1 MKFRYR
7 LTLPEEELNLRL
19 CLLGGQMFRFQEESP
34 GVYRGAT
41 GSEGYRLWREG
52 NDIVGEGTSPQER
65 LEKLLRVEV
74 QLEEVRGRIAARGP
88 ELAPLI
94 GAFQGLRILRQP
106 SRVEVFLGF
115 LCSANNNLHRI
126 MPMVR
131 SLGDLGPDIGEGLR
145 GFPPLE
151 VVAGLGEEE
160 LRSRGFGYRAPRVI
174 LAAQEALER
183 GGVGWLEGLA
193 EGSYERAWRELT
205 EIKGIGRK
213 LADCICLFGLDHGE
227 AVPVD
232 THVWSAA
239 CRLYFPEWKGK
250 AVTEARYQAVGD
262 LFRSKFGPD
271 AGWAHQFLFSGNL
284 VLRRRDLCGKD

>member
-1 MKFRYR
+1 M
-7 LTLPEEELNLRL
+7 PEEEVNLRL
-19 CLLGGQMFRFQEESP
+19 CFLGGQMFRFQEEAP
-34 GVYRGAT
+34 GVFFGAT

-52 NDIVGEGTSPQER
+52 AWVVGEGTGPQARLER
-65 LEKLLRVEV
+65 LLRAGV
-74 QLEEVRGRIAARGP
+74 QVAEVRARIEDRGP
-88 ELAPLI
+88 ELAPLL

-106 SRVEVFLGF
+106 SRVEVFIGF

-131 SLGDLGPDIGEGLR
+131 SLGELGAEIGDGLR
-145 GFPPLE
+145 GFPSLE
-151 VVAGLGEEE
+151 RVASLEEGE

-174 LAAQEALER
+174 LAAREALER
-183 GGVGWLEGLA
+183 GGTAWLDDLA
-193 EGSYERAWRELT
+193 AGGYDRAWRELA
-205 EIKGIGRK
+205 EVKGIGRK
-213 LADCICLFGLDHGE
+213 LADCICLFGLDQGE

-239 CRLYFPEWKGK
+239 CRLYFPEWEGK

-262 LFRSKFGPD
+262 LFRSKFGSD

-284 VLRRRDLCGKD
+284 VRRRKDLALPMS